1 MAIVG
6 GLLVA
11 RFVTI
16 QSEQDGA
23 QQLLDDAKER
33 LATAQRRQQEAESR
47 LYNWDVNDFFD
58 RDVIR
63 AINNGKQETADL
75 RDVGGYTP
83 LTNEQLAD
91 VTQIIVSEF
100 ETARRALKELLP
112 QAEAASYP
120 GWEEFRRS
128 QAKLP
133 ETSWEEI
140 WGMVYT
146 DLITPPQPPWNPY
159 QLHGM
164 TPADVESMRALALSR
179 PVEYRAVD
187 MQHRDALQ
195 TDLGR
200 AVQQAEDLE
209 SEVQRLRR
217 AREAIVRPKGL
228 GLGLVILGYFTL
240 TGVVVPIWLMSRAPQ
255 RLTPTLGLVTF
266 LLFFSGLIALLGY
279 MVFLALRLSGW
290 RRKKS

>member
-1 MAIVG
+1 MVAIVG

-23 QQLLDDAKER
+23 QQLLDDGQER

-47 LYNWDVNDFFD
+47 LYDRDVDSFFD

-63 AINNGKQETADL
+63 AISEGKQGVADL
-75 RDVGGYTP
+75 RDTGGYTQ
-83 LTNEQLAD
+83 LTDEQLTE
-91 VTQIIVSEF
+91 VTQIIVLEF
-100 ETARRALKELLP
+100 ETARRVLKELLP

-120 GWEEFRRS
+120 AWEEFKRS
-128 QAKLP
+128 RTDLP
-133 ETSWEEI
+133 ETNWEEV
-140 WGMVYT
+140 WETAYG
-146 DLITPPQPPWNPY
+146 DLITPTQPTRYSSLLGGFNSPIP
-159 QLHGM
+159 
-164 TPADVESMRALALSR
+164 LSIIPIPPEISVLR
-179 PVEYRAVD
+179 GQR
-187 MQHRDALQ
+187 RDALR
-195 TDLGR
+195 TNLDR
-200 AVQQAEDLE
+200 AAQQVEDIE

-240 TGVVVPIWLMSRAPQ
+240 TGVIVPLWLMSRAPQ
-255 RLTPTLGLVTF
+255 QLTPTLGLVAF

-279 MVFLALRLSGW
+279 MVLLALRLSGW
-290 RRKKS
+290 RRKKT